1 MRRTDF
7 ASLLRGMGSATILV
21 VDDQPLNVQILR
33 KRLEREKLTVLAAHS
48 GEAAIAAVAQ
58 HRPDLILLD
67 VVMPEVDGIE
77 VCRRLQSLEESRSTP
92 IIFITARDSKEGK
105 IEGLGVG
112 AVDYITRPID
122 LDETTARVL
131 SHLRFAAANR
141 ELVEL
146 QHRLAESRRAA
157 TIGAVTQGI
166 AHNLNNLLGIV
177 IGYLD
182 LIQAQP
188 DDPDSVRR
196 NAEQVG
202 QAVQRIVAIIKQL
215 SSLAVSTRF
224 PTLRRA
230 LGPLVTGALDRF
242 RKEHPMPM
250 AIDWQ
255 EPAFD
260 VTIDTHVEVFEEAVT
275 KILMN
280 AWESY
285 DGLPGTERVI
295 RVRASRA
302 DDGPCP
308 QVIIRIEDHGRGLDP
323 TIRDQ
328 MFEPF
333 VSSKQTVGVGMGLT
347 VARHAL
353 RSLGGDV
360 TLGDRVGGGAVAE
373 IHHPID
379 PPAPRT

>member
-1 MRRTDF
+1 M
-7 ASLLRGMGSATILV
+7 ASAKILV
-21 VDDQPLNVQILR
+21 VDDQPVNVQILR
-33 KRLEREKLTVLAAHS
+33 KRLKRENLSVLAAHS
-48 GEAAIAAVAQ
+48 GEAAIAAVRE

-67 VVMPEVDGIE
+67 VVMPELDGIE
-77 VCRRLQSLEESRSTP
+77 VCRRLQSFEEGRSTP

-112 AVDYITRPID
+112 AVDYITRPLD

-131 SHLRFAAANR
+131 SQLRFATINR

-146 QHRLAESRRAA
+146 QHRLAESRRSA

-182 LIQAQP
+182 LIQSQP
-188 DDPDSVRR
+188 DDRESVRR
-196 NAEQVG
+196 NADQVEH
-202 QAVQRIVAIIKQL
+202 AVQRIVAIIKQL

-224 PTLRRA
+224 PTSRRA
-230 LGPLVTGALDRF
+230 FGPLIDGAIARF
-242 RKEHPMPM
+242 RADLPS
-250 AIDWQ
+250 AVTIDWQ
-255 EPAFD
+255 DTLPG
-260 VTIDTHVEVFEEAVT
+260 VTLDTHVEVFEDALT

-285 DGLPGTERVI
+285 EGLTDARRVI
-295 RVRASRA
+295 RIRATRVSGGAGGKPR
-302 DDGPCP
+302 
-308 QVIIRIEDHGRGLDP
+308 VVIRIEDLRRGIDP
-323 TIRDQ
+323 ALRDQ

-347 VARHAL
+347 VAWHAL

-360 TLGDRVGGGAVAE
+360 TLRDRDGDGGGAVAE
-373 IHHPID
+373 IQHPIEA
-379 PPAPRT
+379 PAAKP

>member
-1 MRRTDF
+1 
-7 ASLLRGMGSATILV
+7 MGSATILV
-21 VDDQPLNVQILR
+21 VDDQPVNVQILR
-33 KRLEREKLTVLAAHS
+33 KRLENESLTVIAAHS
-48 GEAAIAAVAQ
+48 GEAAIHAVRE

-67 VVMPEVDGIE
+67 VVMPELDGIE
-77 VCRRLQSLEESRSTP
+77 VCRRLQSIEESRSTP

-131 SHLRFAAANR
+131 SHLRFAAINR
-141 ELVEL
+141 EVVEL

-188 DDPDSVRR
+188 DDRESVRR
-196 NAEQVG
+196 NADQVEH
-202 QAVQRIVAIIKQL
+202 AVQRIVAIIKQL

-224 PTLRRA
+224 PTTRRA
-230 LGPLVTGALDRF
+230 FGPLIEGAIARF
-242 RKEHPMPM
+242 RADYPT
-250 AIDWQ
+250 AAIIDWQ
-255 EPAFD
+255 DTLPGLS
-260 VTIDTHVEVFEEAVT
+260 IDTHVEVFEDAVT
-275 KILMN
+275 KILTN

-285 DGLPGTERVI
+285 EGRPDVPRVI
-295 RVRASRA
+295 RIRARTVNQTA
-302 DDGPCP
+302 KAR
-308 QVIIRIEDHGRGLDP
+308 VVIRIEDQGRGIDP
-323 TIRDQ
+323 DIRDQ

-360 TLGDRVGGGAVAE
+360 TLSDRNGGGAVAE
-373 IHHPID
+373 IHHPIESL
-379 PPAPRT
+379 PSPA

>member
-1 MRRTDF
+1 
-7 ASLLRGMGSATILV
+7 MGSATILV

-33 KRLEREKLTVLAAHS
+33 KRLEREQLTVLTAHS
-48 GEAAIAAVAQ
+48 GEAAIVAVAE

-67 VVMPEVDGIE
+67 VVMPELDGIE

-141 ELVEL
+141 DLVEL

-182 LIQAQP
+182 LIQSQP
-188 DDPDSVRR
+188 DDAVSVRR
-196 NAEQVG
+196 NAEQVA

-224 PTLRRA
+224 PTIRRA
-230 LGPLVTGALDRF
+230 LGPLMEGAIDRF
-242 RKEHPMPM
+242 RKEQSLPVV
-250 AIDWQ
+250 IDWQ
-255 EPAFD
+255 EPASE
-260 VTIDTHVEVFEEAVT
+260 VAIDTHVEVFEEALT
-275 KILMN
+275 KLLMN

-285 DGLPGTERVI
+285 EGAPDTGRVI
-295 RVRASRA
+295 RIRASRA
-302 DDGPCP
+302 DDAPCP
-308 QVIIRIEDHGRGLDP
+308 RVIIRIEDQGRGLDP
-323 TIRDQ
+323 EIRDQ

-360 TLGDRVGGGAVAE
+360 TLRDRVGGGAVAE
-373 IHHPID
+373 IHHPIES
-379 PPAPRT
+379 PPSLP

>member
-1 MRRTDF
+1 
-7 ASLLRGMGSATILV
+7 MGSATILV
-21 VDDQPLNVQILR
+21 VDDQPVNVQILR
-33 KRLEREKLTVLAAHS
+33 KRLERENLTVIAAHS
-48 GEAAIAAVAQ
+48 GEAAIVAVRD

-67 VVMPEVDGIE
+67 VVMPELDGIE
-77 VCRRLQSLEESRSTP
+77 VCRRLQSVEENRSTP

-131 SHLRFAAANR
+131 SHLRFATVNR
-141 ELVEL
+141 QLVEL

-188 DDPDSVRR
+188 DDPESVRR
-196 NAEQVG
+196 NANQVEH
-202 QAVQRIVAIIKQL
+202 AVQRIVAIIKQL
-215 SSLAVSTRF
+215 SSLAVSTHF
-224 PTLRRA
+224 PTSRRA
-230 LGPLVTGALDRF
+230 FGPLVVGAIARF
-242 RKEHPMPM
+242 RADSPST
-250 AIDWQ
+250 AIIDWEDT
-255 EPAFD
+255 EPELA
-260 VTIDTHVEVFEEAVT
+260 IDTHVEVFEDAVT

-280 AWESY
+280 ALEAY
-285 DGLPGTERVI
+285 EGLPDVPRTIRIRATRQNEAAKSKVI
-295 RVRASRA
+295 L
-302 DDGPCP
+302 
-308 QVIIRIEDHGRGLDP
+308 RIEDHGRGIDP
-323 TIRDQ
+323 EIRDQ

-360 TLGDRVGGGAVAE
+360 MLFNRDGGGAVAE
-373 IHHPID
+373 IHHPIG
-379 PPAPRT
+379 PPLSST